1 MTDTEKHVI
10 LRLGTRASPLAMRQA
25 EMTRAALVAAHGW
38 PNEAV
43 ALVPMVATGDRIQ
56 DRALAEV
63 GGKALWTKELDSA
76 LDNGLI
82 DAAVHSMKDV
92 ETLRPDR
99 FRLAAML
106 ARADVRDRLVGAES
120 VASLPQAA
128 RIGTSSPR
136 RSAQLKHMRGDLEIV
151 LLRGNVGTRL
161 QKISDG
167 AADATLLAAA
177 GPDRLGMYDVGHAVP
192 VAEMCPAPAQGA
204 IGIEVR
210 ADDARAFELVGAI
223 SHPAT
228 FDCVMAERALLA
240 ALGADCRSPVAALA
254 TRDADGVMSLRAEL
268 YAEDGSARV
277 ADCWTIDSL
286 HTAAA
291 LARALL
297 ERAPPDVRALF
308 AP

>member
-1 MTDTEKHVI
+1 
-10 LRLGTRASPLAMRQA
+10 
-25 EMTRAALVAAHGW
+25 
-38 PNEAV
+38 
-43 ALVPMVATGDRIQ
+43 
-56 DRALAEV
+56 
-63 GGKALWTKELDSA
+63 
-76 LDNGLI
+76 
-82 DAAVHSMKDV
+82 
-92 ETLRPDR
+92 
-99 FRLAAML
+99 
-106 ARADVRDRLVGAES
+106 
-120 VASLPQAA
+120 
-128 RIGTSSPR
+128 
-136 RSAQLKHMRGDLEIV
+136 
-151 LLRGNVGTRL
+151 
-161 QKISDG
+161 
-167 AADATLLAAA
+167 
-177 GPDRLGMYDVGHAVP
+177 
-192 VAEMCPAPAQGA
+192 MCPAPAQGA